1 MPRTPKHPGSEPKVF
16 FLKPEN
22 DEFLNAR
29 TKEALR
35 SFSEVL
41 NSELDFL
48 RLWGLSKLT
57 VPRLSAAAAAV
68 NATPMQYVQS
78 LVLEAA
84 LKAPHATG
92 APAKVKEG
100 RERRSILFTE
110 PNLALIGH
118 YCAVQKTEFSQTLND
133 LLDFARTYD
142 LPPHLHA
149 ALSAQAA
156 ARGGSLRDLVLTLIS
171 DAAAKLPEPAPRA
184 GSSASRGKT
193 HK

>member
-1 MPRTPKHPGSEPKVF
+1 MPRTPKHPGSEPKIF
-16 FLKPEN
+16 FLKHEN
-22 DEFLNAR
+22 DEFLAAR

-57 VPRLSAAAAAV
+57 VPRLSAAAARV

-100 RERRSILFTE
+100 KERRSIIFTE

-118 YCAVQKTEFSQTLND
+118 YSAVQKTEFSDTLNT
-133 LLDFARTYD
+133 LLDFARTYG

-156 ARGGSLRDLVLTLIS
+156 SRGGSLRDLVLTLIS
-171 DAAAKLPEPAPRA
+171 DTAAKLPEPAPRPGA
-184 GSSASRGKT
+184 PAARARKS
-193 HK
+193 